1 MMEILGSLT
10 LILVSVLVLAVLT
23 DRFFIPSLDAIS
35 TRLKLSDEV
44 AGASLM
50 AMGSSAPEL
59 AIALMALLS
68 GGGQHSD
75 VGIGTIVGSA
85 VFNILVITGVSAV
98 VAGGLHIHVYA
109 VRRDIFYYLVS
120 IFYLFLVFFDGHV
133 SLIEAILG
141 LVGYLFYMVFL
152 ALFRMALVYFKKTE
166 EDFEE
171 APAPGADQADD
182 HESPAF
188 ALWHR
193 FETLV
198 AALLSRL
205 IGRPEKNFVRA
216 FVVSIAF
223 IIALSY
229 ILVESTIVFSAGI
242 GIPPVI
248 VALTLLAAG
257 TSAPDLIASVDVA
270 RAGRGGMAVANAV
283 GSNTFDLLIGLAL
296 PWTAALAFQGLSGIN
311 VGADDLWIS
320 IGILVATTLIL
331 FVFLETKRDLSRRE
345 GWILLLLYA
354 VFVFYTLVTGT
365 AV

>member
-1 MMEILGSLT
+1 MVDILGSLA
-10 LILVSVLVLAVLT
+10 LILVSVVILAVVT
-23 DRFFIPSLDAIS
+23 DRFFIPSLDTIS
-35 TRLKLSDEV
+35 ARLKLSDEV

-59 AIALMALLS
+59 AIALMALFS

-120 IFYLFLVFFDGHV
+120 IGYLALVFFDGHV
-133 SLIEAILG
+133 SLIEAVLG
-141 LVGYLFYMVFL
+141 LVGYFFYLVFL
-152 ALFRMALVYFKKTE
+152 VVFRMALVYFKKTE
-166 EDFEE
+166 DDDEE
-171 APAPGADQADD
+171 FVASETEADEQ
-182 HESPAF
+182 ESPAIV
-188 ALWHR
+188 LWHR
-193 FETLV
+193 FEMAV
-198 AALLSRL
+198 AGLLGRV
-205 IGRPEKNFVRA
+205 IGPPDKNFVWA

-223 IIALSY
+223 IIVLSY
-229 ILVESTIVFSAGI
+229 ILVEATIVFSAGI

-296 PWTAALAFQGLSGIN
+296 PWTVALAFQGLSGIN
-311 VGADDLWIS
+311 VGTDDLWIS

-345 GWILLLLYA
+345 GWVLLLLYA
-354 VFVFYTLVTGT
+354 VFVIYTLVSGT

>member
-1 MMEILGSLT
+1 MSDVLASLA
-10 LILVSVLVLAVLT
+10 LILASVLVLAVIT

-59 AIALMALLS
+59 AIALMALFS

-141 LVGYLFYMVFL
+141 LVGYFFYMVFL
-152 ALFRMALVYFKKTE
+152 ALFRLALKYFKIRE
-166 EDFEE
+166 EDEE
-171 APAPGADQADD
+171 EVAVSASEAET
-182 HESPAF
+182 HESPAI
-188 ALWHR
+188 AIWHR
-193 FETLV
+193 FETLAV
-198 AALLSRL
+198 SVLGRL
-205 IGRPEKNFVRA
+205 IGAPEKNFVWA
-216 FVVSIAF
+216 FVVSIAL

-229 ILVESTIVFSAGI
+229 LLVEATIVFSASI
-242 GIPPVI
+242 GISPVI

-270 RAGRGGMAVANAV
+270 REGRGGMAVANAI

-296 PWTAALAFQGLSGIN
+296 PWTVALAFQGLSGVN
-311 VGADDLWIS
+311 VGTDDLWIS

-354 VFVFYTLVTGT
+354 VFVLYTLVSGT

>member
-1 MMEILGSLT
+1 MMDALGSLA
-10 LILVSVLVLAVLT
+10 LILVSVLILAVIT

-59 AIALMALLS
+59 AIALMALFS

-98 VAGGLHIHVYA
+98 VAGGLHIHVFA
-109 VRRDIFYYLVS
+109 VRRDILYYLVS
-120 IFYLFLVFFDGHV
+120 IGYLALIFFDGGV
-133 SLIEAILG
+133 SLIEALLG
-141 LVGYLFYMVFL
+141 LAGYIVYMGVL
-152 ALFRMALVYFKKTE
+152 ILLKDPQVDDE
-166 EDFEE
+166 PQ
-171 APAPGADQADD
+171 PAKGASGQ
-182 HESPAF
+182 PANI
-188 ALWHR
+188 ALWQR
-193 FETLV
+193 IERLV
-198 AALLSRL
+198 VGPLRRITGA
-205 IGRPEKNFVRA
+205 PEVNFVWA
-216 FVVSIAF
+216 FTVSIAL
-223 IIALSY
+223 IVALSY
-229 ILVESTIVFSAGI
+229 ILVEATIVFSAGI

-257 TSAPDLIASVDVA
+257 TSAPDLMSSVDVA
-270 RAGRGGMAVANAV
+270 REGRGGMAVANAV

-296 PWTAALAFQGLSGIN
+296 PWTIALVLQGAGMIQ
-311 VGADDLWIS
+311 VGTDNLWTS
-320 IGILVATTLIL
+320 LGILVATTLVL

-354 VFVFYTLVTGT
+354 VFVLYTLASVT
-365 AV
+365 VV

>member
-1 MMEILGSLT
+1 MMEILGSLA
-10 LILVSVLVLAVLT
+10 LILASVLILAVIT
-23 DRFFIPSLDAIS
+23 ERFFIPSLDALS
-35 TRLKLSDEV
+35 TRLKLPDEV

-68 GGGQHSD
+68 GGGEHSD
-75 VGIGTIVGSA
+75 VGIGAIVGSA

-98 VAGGLHIHVYA
+98 VAGGLQIHVYS

-120 IFYLFLVFFDGHV
+120 IGYLALVFFDGQV

-141 LVGYLFYMVFL
+141 LVGYCFYLVFL
-152 ALFRMALVYFKKTE
+152 ALFRLAMTRFEKIEV
-166 EDFEE
+166 EE
-171 APAPGADQADD
+171 AADVAGASEAADQK
-182 HESPAF
+182 SPAI
-188 ALWHR
+188 AAWHR
-193 FETLV
+193 FETVVEAVLQ
-198 AALLSRL
+198 RL
-205 IGRPEKNFVRA
+205 MGAPGQNILWA
-216 FVVSIAF
+216 FLASIAL
-223 IIALSY
+223 IIVLSY
-229 ILVESTIVFSAGI
+229 LLVEATIVFSAGI

-296 PWTAALAFQGLSGIN
+296 PWTVALAFQGLGSIH
-311 VGADDLWIS
+311 VGTEGLWIS

-331 FVFLETKRDLSRRE
+331 FVFLETKRVLSRRE

-354 VFVFYTLVTGT
+354 VFVLYTFISGT

>member
-1 MMEILGSLT
+1 MMEILGSLA
-10 LILVSVLVLAVLT
+10 LILASVLILAVIT
-23 DRFFIPSLDAIS
+23 ERFFIPSLDAIS

-68 GGGQHSD
+68 GGGEHSD
-75 VGIGTIVGSA
+75 VGIGAIVGSA

-98 VAGGLHIHVYA
+98 VAGGLQIHVYS

-120 IFYLFLVFFDGHV
+120 IGYLAMVFFDGQV

-141 LVGYLFYMVFL
+141 LVGYCFYLVFL
-152 ALFRMALVYFKKTE
+152 ALFRLAMTRFKKIE
-166 EDFEE
+166 VEE
-171 APAPGADQADD
+171 AADVAGASEAADQKSLAI
-182 HESPAF
+182 A
-188 ALWHR
+188 AWHR
-193 FETLV
+193 FETVVETVLQ
-198 AALLSRL
+198 RL
-205 IGRPEKNFVRA
+205 MGAPGQNFLWTFLA
-216 FVVSIAF
+216 SIAL
-223 IIALSY
+223 IIVLSY
-229 ILVESTIVFSAGI
+229 LLVEATIVFSAGI

-296 PWTAALAFQGLSGIN
+296 PWTVALAFQGLGSIH
-311 VGADDLWIS
+311 VGMEDLWIS

-331 FVFLETKRDLSRRE
+331 FVFLETKRVLSRRE

-354 VFVFYTLVTGT
+354 VFVFYTFISGT